1 MDIERDI
8 FKRSNVDFNKLSSYG
23 FIKNG
28 DAYIYEKI
36 FFNNKF
42 KAIITIDKN
51 GSIKGKII
59 DIDIDEEYTPIK
71 TNMMGEYVSKVREAY
86 KEILVD
92 IRRSVSLDN
101 LFIFDQTNKVNKYI
115 KDKYNIDPEFLWEK
129 TPGCGVYRN
138 KDTKKWFGI
147 IMNIDYSKLDKS
159 KTGEVE
165 IINVKLDRDKIKYL
179 INNNI
184 NGFYKAYHMSKLDW
198 ISIVL
203 NDTLSLDEITS
214 LIDKSYNLVK

>member
-1 MDIERDI
+1 MNLYDI
-8 FKRSNVDFNKLSSYG
+8 FKRSKVDFNKLSSYG

-28 DAYIYEKI
+28 DSYIYEKI

-51 GSIKGKII
+51 GSIKGKVI

-71 TNMMGEYVSKVREAY
+71 TNMMGDYVSKVREAY
-86 KEILVD
+86 KEILID

-115 KDKYNIDPEFLWEK
+115 KDKYNVDAEFLWDK

-165 IINVKLDRDKIKYL
+165 IINVKLDRDKIKDL

-184 NGFYKAYHMSKLDW
+184 KGFYKAYHMSKLDW
-198 ISIVL
+198 ISIIL
-203 NDTLSLDEITS
+203 NDTLSFSDITK
-214 LIDKSYNLVK
+214 LIDESYDLVK

>member
-1 MDIERDI
+1 MDIEHDI
-8 FKRSNVDFNKLSSYG
+8 FKRSKLDFNKLSSYG

-28 DAYIYEKI
+28 EDYIYEKI

-51 GSIKGKII
+51 GSIKGKVI

-86 KEILVD
+86 KEILID

-115 KDKYNIDPEFLWEK
+115 KDKYNVDAEFLWEK
-129 TPGCGVYRN
+129 TPLCGVYRN
-138 KDTKKWFGI
+138 KDTRKWFGI

-165 IINVKLDRDKIKYL
+165 VLNVKLDRNEIIELLNK
-179 INNNI
+179 
-184 NGFYKAYHMSKLDW
+184 NGYYKAYHMSKVDW
-198 ISIVL
+198 ISIIL
-203 NDTLSLDEITS
+203 NDTISLTDITK

>member
-1 MDIERDI
+1 MDIERNI
-8 FKRSNVDFNKLSSYG
+8 FKRSKVDFNKLTSYG

-28 DAYIYEKI
+28 KDFIYEKI

-51 GSIKGKII
+51 GSIRGKVI

-71 TNMMGEYVSKVREAY
+71 TNMMGDYVSKVREAY
-86 KEILVD
+86 KEILID

-115 KDKYNIDPEFLWEK
+115 KDKYNVDAEFLWEK

-165 IINVKLDRDKIKYL
+165 IINVKLNRDKIKDL

-198 ISIVL
+198 ISIIL
-203 NDTLSLDEITS
+203 NDTLSLTDITK
-214 LIDKSYNLVK
+214 LIDESYDLVK

>member
-1 MDIERDI
+1 MNIEYDI
-8 FKRSNVDFNKLSSYG
+8 FKRSKVNFNKLSSYG
-23 FIKNG
+23 FIKDG
-28 DAYIYEKI
+28 EDYIYEKI

-51 GSIKGKII
+51 GSIRGKVI

-71 TNMMGEYVSKVREAY
+71 TNMMGDYVSKVREAY
-86 KEILVD
+86 KEILID
-92 IRRSVSLDN
+92 IKRSVSLDN

-115 KDKYNIDPEFLWEK
+115 KDKYNVDAEFLWEK
-129 TPGCGVYRN
+129 TPGCSVYRN

-165 IINVKLDRDKIKYL
+165 IINVKLNRDKIKDL
-179 INNNI
+179 ISNNI

-198 ISIVL
+198 ISIIL
-203 NDTLSLDEITS
+203 NDTISLSDITK
-214 LIDKSYNLVK
+214 LIDESYDLVK